1 MTYSFKI
8 TADISAKDEGDT
20 IRPGDSLYEDGK
32 VYSSRDE
39 AHTAGVNV
47 LAGLDGGRAF
57 NLALESSSVVIEELS
72 SHTGTLHPRHGLV
85 RDTHLDIAETLENQL
100 RVWLQDIHPEAND
113 KVLKLHAEEIVDQAY
128 DALSDLAQDIDADPE
143 EED

>member
-39 AHTAGVNV
+39 AYSAGQHV
-47 LAGLDGGRAF
+47 LTGLDGGRAF
-57 NLALESSSVVIEELS
+57 RLALESSSIVIERTLQPYWD
-72 SHTGTLHPRHGLV
+72 LHPRHGLV
-85 RDTHLDIAETLENQL
+85 QDTHLDIAETLEGNL
-100 RVWLQDIHPEAND
+100 RVWLAAMHPKASS
-113 KVLKLHAEEIVDQAY
+113 KVLQMYAEEIVEQSF
-128 DALSDLAQDIDADPE
+128 DAIRDLAQDIDADPE